1 MLDVQSFVSL
11 ATASLPCRQTVVA
24 SVVSAVA
31 LRIDDP
37 VYTTCYTRDYKGDNG
52 RASTSRLSHE
62 YTYHVL
68 SATPYL
74 QVRAFV
80 GDIRSMYRIIMDQQT
95 PDVQRLMEGVRL
107 VTSPPELLMIS
118 NASEIPLVDGPAET
132 EDAEWEKY
140 GDVCLGDRCYLHN
153 HLEGSEFS
161 FKVCAKTSCLRQI
174 RHRRRPSICKVREQL
189 RLFKVFC
196 HNPPQVLETSENEPC
211 GNAIVQRTLVA
222 EVAAGETPAVIDVL
236 PEPDSPVAAID
247 PAEAAKVCEQQWA
260 TNVEFRVSG
269 AALATPARNY
279 LRVVA
284 LVFNRDQHAFD
295 DVLLNSELA
304 FRARASG
311 CSLQPPWA
319 KGAKIFVPEI
329 TEEHMEEAR
338 VVLQPR
344 HVVTYE
350 EDVPEILSALEAL
363 PSHLRPRLK
372 PTNGK
377 IDVPLDGA
385 LSMLGELSASPS
397 DSSMFGELTAGSCSS
412 PVKQQLLQVKWTF
425 IHVENSDAA
434 DKPQRSKS
442 V

>member
-1 MLDVQSFVSL
+1 MDQAMRTTATLERMSTMLDVQSFVSL

-161 FKVCAKTSCLRQI
+161 FKVCAKISCLRQI
-174 RHRRRPSICKVREQL
+174 CHRRRPSICEIREQV
-189 RLFKVFC
+189 RLFKNGPSF
-196 HNPPQVLETSENEPC
+196 TS
-211 GNAIVQRTLVA
+211 RTA
-222 EVAAGETPAVIDVL
+222 MPRT
-236 PEPDSPVAAID
+236 S
-247 PAEAAKVCEQQWA
+247 
-260 TNVEFRVSG
+260 R
-269 AALATPARNY
+269 R
-279 LRVVA
+279 
-284 LVFNRDQHAFD
+284 
-295 DVLLNSELA
+295 
-304 FRARASG
+304 
-311 CSLQPPWA
+311 
-319 KGAKIFVPEI
+319 
-329 TEEHMEEAR
+329 EAR
-338 VVLQPR
+338 VCESVVLSQR
-344 HVVTYE
+344 H
-350 EDVPEILSALEAL
+350 AQRLESRTPYHHSVHSVAKEL
-363 PSHLRPRLK
+363 CL
-372 PTNGK
+372 GG
-377 IDVPLDGA
+377 LD
-385 LSMLGELSASPS
+385 SAS
-397 DSSMFGELTAGSCSS
+397 SSLVRFVMLPCC
-412 PVKQQLLQVKWTF
+412 
-425 IHVENSDAA
+425 
-434 DKPQRSKS
+434 RSVRS
-442 V
+442 VTMEWPG